1 MASPPAAAPAP
12 EARSEAA
19 RPASAEHPPEFPGCR
34 SVRITRADLDDYEGR
49 FEYWDGDTETAWV
62 VREPVT
68 VYHEGP
74 GQRLAALL
82 TRIAAV
88 RGAPIL
94 TLGTADLALR
104 DARGERRRIMQ
115 ADQMVYLDPLGTQPP
130 GPWVEVGTDH
140 LPDVVLEVDYS
151 TDVRRG
157 KLGLYEAWGFPEVW
171 VEVPASGSP
180 RRRPGLTIHR
190 RSADGY
196 RAVAASV
203 ALPGWTAAEIHA
215 ALNEPALSE
224 ATRAVLER
232 VGRALGD
239 AGGTGPDD
247 DLWLGAQR
255 LEARAAGQAEGRAA
269 GHAEG
274 RASGRAE
281 GRASGRAEGHVEMV
295 VSMLRSRGLAV
306 SERLAAR
313 IAGEDP
319 AVLAAEALACR
330 DEADLLARLQARSR
344 PAAPG
349 AGRRSRS
356 RPA

>member
-1 MASPPAAAPAP
+1 MALHPAAPTGSAVAVPAL
-12 EARSEAA
+12 EARSEPA
-19 RPASAEHPPEFPGCR
+19 RRDSGAHPPEFPGCR
-34 SVRITRADLDDYEGR
+34 PVRITRAALDDYEGR

-74 GQRLAALL
+74 GQPLAALL

-88 RGAPIL
+88 RGAPIA

-115 ADQMVYLDPLGTQPP
+115 ADQMVYLDPAGTQPP

-140 LPDVVLEVDYS
+140 LPDIVLEVDCS

-157 KLGLYEAWGFPEVW
+157 KLGLYEAWGFREVW
-171 VEVPASGSP
+171 VEVPESGSP

-190 RSADGY
+190 RVGDGY

-224 ATRAVLER
+224 ATCAVLER

-239 AGGTGPDD
+239 AAGTGPDD

-255 LEARAAGQAEGRAA
+255 REA
-269 GHAEG
+269 
-274 RASGRAE
+274 RAE
-281 GRASGRAEGHVEMV
+281 GRAEERVEMV
-295 VSMLRSRGLAV
+295 RSILRSRGLTV
-306 SERLAAR
+306 TERLAAR
-313 IAGEDP
+313 IAREDP
-319 AVLAAEALACR
+319 AALAAEALACR
-330 DEADLLARLQARSR
+330 DEADLVARLEAR
-344 PAAPG
+344 
-349 AGRRSRS
+349 RRQGD
-356 RPA
+356 A

>member
-1 MASPPAAAPAP
+1 MSAPPAAPAGPADPASAP
-12 EARSEAA
+12 ETRPEAA
-19 RPASAEHPPEFPGCR
+19 RRDPAEHPPEFPGCR
-34 SVRITRADLDDYEGR
+34 AVRITRAALDDYEGR

-88 RGAPIL
+88 RGAPIA

-115 ADQMVYLDPLGTQPP
+115 ADQMVYLDPAETQPP

-171 VEVPASGSP
+171 VEVPEGGSP

-190 RSADGY
+190 RAADGY
-196 RAVAASV
+196 RPVAASV
-203 ALPGWTAAEIHA
+203 ALAGWTAAEIHA
-215 ALNEPALSE
+215 ALNETALSE
-224 ATRAVLER
+224 STRVVLDR
-232 VGRALGD
+232 VGRALG
-239 AGGTGPDD
+239 AAAGTGPDD
-247 DLWLGAQR
+247 DPWLGGHR
-255 LEARAAGQAEGRAA
+255 REARAEA
-269 GHAEG
+269 
-274 RASGRAE
+274 RAE
-281 GRASGRAEGHVEMV
+281 IVGSI
-295 VSMLRSRGLAV
+295 LRSRGLTV
-306 SERLAAR
+306 TERLAAA

-330 DEADLLARLQARSR
+330 DEADLLARLDAR
-344 PAAPG
+344 
-349 AGRRSRS
+349 RRLRDE
-356 RPA
+356 R

>member
-1 MASPPAAAPAP
+1 MAAPPAAPAGSAASASAP
-12 EARSEAA
+12 EAQWEAA
-19 RPASAEHPPEFPGCR
+19 RRDPAEHPPEFPGCR
-34 SVRITRADLDDYEGR
+34 AVRITRAALDDYEGR

-88 RGAPIL
+88 RGAPIA

-115 ADQMVYLDPLGTQPP
+115 ADQMVYLDPVETQPP

-140 LPDVVLEVDYS
+140 LPDVVLEVDRS

-157 KLGLYEAWGFPEVW
+157 KLGLYEAWGFREVW
-171 VEVPASGSP
+171 VEVPEGGAP

-190 RSADGY
+190 RVGDGY

-203 ALPGWTAAEIHA
+203 ALPGWTAAEIHP

-224 ATRAVLER
+224 ATCAVLER

-239 AGGTGPDD
+239 AAGTGPDD

-255 LEARAAGQAEGRAA
+255 RQARAEGRAEGRAAARAEGRAA
-269 GHAEG
+269 GHGE
-274 RASGRAE
+274 GRAE
-281 GRASGRAEGHVEMV
+281 GRGEIVRSI
-295 VSMLRSRGLAV
+295 LRSRGLTV
-306 SERLAAR
+306 TERLAAR
-313 IAGEDP
+313 IARED
-319 AVLAAEALACR
+319 AAALVAEALACR
-330 DEADLLARLQARSR
+330 DEAELLARLEAR
-344 PAAPG
+344 
-349 AGRRSRS
+349 RRRGE
-356 RPA
+356 R

>member
-1 MASPPAAAPAP
+1 MTAPPAAPAGSAASASAP
-12 EARSEAA
+12 EARPAAA
-19 RPASAEHPPEFPGCR
+19 RRDPAEHPPEFPGCR
-34 SVRITRADLDDYEGR
+34 AVRITRAALADYEGR

-88 RGAPIL
+88 RGAPIA

-115 ADQMVYLDPLGTQPP
+115 ADQMVYLDPAETQPA

-140 LPDVVLEVDYS
+140 LPDVVLEVDWS

-171 VEVPASGSP
+171 VEVPEGGSP
-180 RRRPGLTIHR
+180 QRRPGLTIHR
-190 RSADGY
+190 RAADGY
-196 RAVAASV
+196 RPVAASV
-203 ALPGWTAAEIHA
+203 ALAGWTAAEIHA
-215 ALNEPALSE
+215 ALNETALSE
-224 ATRAVLER
+224 STRVVLDR
-232 VGRALGD
+232 VGRALG
-239 AGGTGPDD
+239 AAAGTGPDD
-247 DLWLGAQR
+247 DPWLGAQR
-255 LEARAAGQAEGRAA
+255 REARAE
-269 GHAEG
+269 E
-274 RASGRAE
+274 RAE
-281 GRASGRAEGHVEMV
+281 IVGSI
-295 VSMLRSRGLAV
+295 LRSRGLTV
-306 SERLAAR
+306 TERLAAA

-330 DEADLLARLQARSR
+330 DEADLLARLDAR
-344 PAAPG
+344 
-349 AGRRSRS
+349 RRRGE
-356 RPA
+356 R

>member
-1 MASPPAAAPAP
+1 MAAPPAAPAGSAASASAA
-12 EARSEAA
+12 EARSEAV
-19 RPASAEHPPEFPGCR
+19 RRDPAEHPPEFPGCR
-34 SVRITRADLDDYEGR
+34 AVRITRAALDDYEGR
-49 FEYWDGDTETAWV
+49 FEYWDGDTEKAWV

-88 RGAPIL
+88 RGAPIV

-115 ADQMVYLDPLGTQPP
+115 ADQMVYLDPAATQPP

-171 VEVPASGSP
+171 VEVPQGGSP

-190 RSADGY
+190 RAANGY
-196 RAVAASV
+196 RPVAASV
-203 ALPGWTAAEIHA
+203 ALAGWTAAEIHA
-215 ALNEPALSE
+215 ALNEAALSE
-224 ATRAVLER
+224 ATRAVLDR
-232 VGRALGD
+232 VGRALG
-239 AGGTGPDD
+239 AAAGTGPDD
-247 DLWLGAQR
+247 DPWLGGQR
-255 LEARAAGQAEGRAA
+255 REARAE
-269 GHAEG
+269 
-274 RASGRAE
+274 GRAE
-281 GRASGRAEGHVEMV
+281 GRAEIVRSI
-295 VSMLRSRGLAV
+295 LRSRGLAV
-306 SERLAAR
+306 SERLAAA

-330 DEADLLARLQARSR
+330 DEADLLARLEARVRRR
-344 PAAPG
+344 P
-349 AGRRSRS
+349 
-356 RPA
+356 

>member
-1 MASPPAAAPAP
+1 MASPPAAPAGPAASAPVP
-12 EARSEAA
+12 ETPSDAA
-19 RPASAEHPPEFPGCR
+19 RPDPAEPPPEFPGCR
-34 SVRITRADLDDYEGR
+34 AVRITRAALDDYEGR

-82 TRIAAV
+82 TRMAAV
-88 RGAPIL
+88 RGAPIA

-104 DARGERRRIMQ
+104 DARGQRRRIMQ
-115 ADQMVYLDPLGTQPP
+115 ADQMVYLDPAGTQPP

-157 KLGLYEAWGFPEVW
+157 KLGLYEAWGFREVW
-171 VEVPASGSP
+171 VEVPEGGSP

-190 RSADGY
+190 RVGDGY
-196 RAVAASV
+196 RAVGASV

-224 ATRAVLER
+224 ATCAVLER

-239 AGGTGPDD
+239 AAGTGPDD

-255 LEARAAGQAEGRAA
+255 REAHAAGRAEGRAAGQAEGRAA
-269 GHAEG
+269 GQAEG
-274 RASGRAE
+274 RAEIVRSI
-281 GRASGRAEGHVEMV
+281 
-295 VSMLRSRGLAV
+295 LRSRGLAV
-306 SERLAAR
+306 TERLTAR
-313 IAGEDP
+313 IAREDP
-319 AVLAAEALACR
+319 AALAAEALVCR
-330 DEADLLARLQARSR
+330 DEEDLLARLEAR
-344 PAAPG
+344 
-349 AGRRSRS
+349 RRRGGS
-356 RPA
+356 